1 MTTYEDLASK
11 SREFGP
17 LLQRRFWRPL
27 RSAMQIFHVLPLAA
41 AAVVFVFLATDAQ
54 FREIYISYLETPD
67 AGHVKLWLFGLAAA
81 AIAMA
86 LVGAVLSEAH
96 IALSTMRINVIY
108 SSYSNPEANSLL
120 RRTQSAAAFFLAFV
134 PWLGVTVGLFG
145 ARNFVAD
152 RYCKLLGEMD
162 PALLH
167 EKQHVMVPGGWPIVA
182 AVLLL
187 GAAVAAFSCAEQ
199 KARVA
204 QRAIALLTPA
214 IALVLFLMFTDW
226 LTLSVPRLW
235 WYLGLTI
242 LATALYFA
250 VYRSLYRRQRWPIFY
265 RSRIDVGDK
274 SEIAP
279 AIDPGKHR
287 LEYFVARTFWFI
299 AARPEFSTGFGASAR
314 RRLQLM
320 AWAFAP
326 WLLFA
331 LYFAITP
338 HVTASTQISDQWDQF
353 QDRSLC
359 PIAATHIPTPGHW
372 TIFPLVMCCTLAL
385 GLFSGLLLSGLA
397 EHQKA
402 RRRAIIGIVL
412 AFAAAAVFASHRFDA
427 DQIVAVYRAIGPL
440 GTAVFQL
447 VFLISTFAL
456 LAWLSQR
463 SGFPVLTLVILAI
476 VLSVMFPS
484 YAGLVAV
491 ALGVVCVLLAVIAFM
506 SGLREVGAFAL
517 ILPLLG
523 VIQWHQLSQLKART
537 TTSNEPSQSELDL
550 KAVKVQYECWLRQRA
565 IPVQDP
571 VIDRLKAEACPL
583 GAPWPQNPLARRTS
597 AAQKY
602 PVFIVAAEGGGIYA
616 ASAASIFLGRMQQD
630 ASHFSEHVFAVSGV
644 SGGAIGSTVFQA
656 LDSVAAAPLGSAG
669 QKTLTD
675 KAREIMEDDHFSPV
689 VGSIFPEILGA
700 PTGRAETLVASFE
713 RSTQERDSDAGR
725 ALAAPFSRHWTLKSA
740 VPALVLNATWVETG
754 FRVAF
759 APFLLNAT
767 DESLYSFADKGMP
780 DEEADCQKAEKDR
793 RVCTSLMA
801 AAAVSARF
809 PLVLPPFSTAM
820 NGDRRWNFVDGGY
833 TDNSGATTALDL
845 YRTLKD
851 VAADQVDLQI
861 VLITSAIPQPDFTR
875 IKGTVFRDTMAPI
888 DALMKVREDLG
899 NDAVARACSETRDD
913 KDQTIDTETGVEG
926 VNLPEANQHC
936 IARGRFPAA
945 HLHIVE
951 IQDQTYGLALGW
963 KISQTSFEVV
973 SWMLGTPTGC
983 DTDAGAP
990 SKGGAS
996 SSGPATTGGSLD
1008 VSDNPAT
1015 DGETAT
1021 QTVEPRPAKL
1031 IGPLEEDKNAKLNRG
1046 IVWRNSCIMHAI
1058 QGLVEGGITLR
1069 QNPASASGKNQ

>member
-41 AAVVFVFLATDAQ
+41 AAVVFALLATDAQ
-54 FREIYISYLETPD
+54 FREIYVSYLEGPPAD
-67 AGHVKLWLFGLAAA
+67 HLKSWLAGLAAA

-120 RRTQSAAAFFLAFV
+120 RRTQRAAAFFLAFV

-145 ARNFVAD
+145 ARNFVAE

-162 PALLH
+162 AALLQD
-167 EKQHVMVPGGWPIVA
+167 KQHLMVPGGWQIA
-182 AVLLL
+182 AAILSL
-187 GAAVAAFSCAEQ
+187 GAAVAAFSCVEQ

-214 IALVLFLMFTDW
+214 IALLLFLMFTDR
-226 LTLSVPRLW
+226 LAFSVTSLW
-235 WYLGLTI
+235 WYLTFTV
-242 LATALYFA
+242 LATALYFV
-250 VYRSLYRRQRWPIFY
+250 VYRSLYRRQRWPVFH
-265 RSRIDVGDK
+265 RSRKDAGDK
-274 SEIAP
+274 SEIAA
-279 AIDPGKHR
+279 AIDPAKHR
-287 LEYFVARTFWFI
+287 FEYLVARVFWFI
-299 AARPEFSTGFGASAR
+299 AARPEFSTGFGASTR
-314 RRLQLM
+314 RRLQLI

-331 LYFAITP
+331 LYFAIVP
-338 HVTASTQISDQWDQF
+338 YVTASAQTADNWDQF
-353 QDRSLC
+353 QGQSSC
-359 PIAATHIPTPGHW
+359 PIAALHIPAPGHW
-372 TIFPLVMCCTLAL
+372 TIFPLAMCCTLAL
-385 GLFSGLLLSGLA
+385 GLVVGLSLNRLT
-397 EHQKA
+397 ERQKL
-402 RRRAIIGIVL
+402 RRRAIIGVVL
-412 AFAAAAVFASHRFDA
+412 VFAAAAVLASHRFDA
-427 DQIVAVYRAIGPL
+427 DHIVTAYRAIGPL

-447 VFLISTFAL
+447 VFLISTLAV

-476 VLSVMFPS
+476 VLSVILPS
-484 YAGLVAV
+484 YAGMVAI
-491 ALGVVCVLLAVIAFM
+491 ALGVVCVLFAITAFV

-523 VIQWHQLSQLKART
+523 VIQWHQLDQLKANT
-537 TTSNEPSQSELDL
+537 TVSNEPTKSELDL

-565 IPVQDP
+565 IPIQDP
-571 VIDRLKAEACPL
+571 VIDQSGTAACPI
-583 GAPWPQNPLARRTS
+583 GAPWPGNPLARRTS

-602 PVFIVAAEGGGIYA
+602 PVFIIAAEGGGIYA
-616 ASAASIFLGRMQQD
+616 ASAAAMFLGTLQQD
-630 ASHFSEHVFAVSGV
+630 AHHFSEHVFALSGV

-656 LDSVAAAPLGSAG
+656 LDNVSAARLGSAG
-669 QKTLTD
+669 EMTLTD

-700 PTGRAETLVASFE
+700 PIGRAETLVASFR
-713 RSTQERDSDAGR
+713 RSTQERDKDAGR
-725 ALAAPFSRHWTLKSA
+725 ALAAPFSRHWTLQGA
-740 VPALVLNATWVETG
+740 APALVLNATWVETG

-780 DEEADCQKAEKDR
+780 DEEADCQKAEKER

-820 NGDRRWNFVDGGY
+820 SGDRRWNFVDGGY

-845 YRTLKD
+845 YRALKD
-851 VAADQVDLQI
+851 VASDQVDLQI
-861 VLITSAIPQPDFTR
+861 VLITSAIPQPDFSR

-913 KDQTIDTETGVEG
+913 KVQTIDTETGVEG
-926 VNLPEANQHC
+926 IKLFEVNQYC
-936 IARGRFPAA
+936 IAQGRFPAA

-983 DTDAGAP
+983 GTEPGAP

-996 SSGPATTGGSLD
+996 DSPPD
-1008 VSDNPAT
+1008 
-1015 DGETAT
+1015 
-1021 QTVEPRPAKL
+1021 Q
-1031 IGPLEEDKNAKLNRG
+1031 DKNAKLNRG

-1069 QNPASASGKNQ
+1069 QNPAPTSATSQ

>member
-1 MTTYEDLASK
+1 MTTYDDLASK

-41 AAVVFVFLATDAQ
+41 AAVVFVLLATDAQ
-54 FREIYISYLETPD
+54 FREIYISYLETPPAD
-67 AGHVKLWLFGLAAA
+67 HLKSWLAGLAAA
-81 AIAMA
+81 VIAMA

-120 RRTQSAAAFFLAFV
+120 RRTQRAAAFFLAFV

-145 ARNFVAD
+145 ARNFVAE

-167 EKQHVMVPGGWPIVA
+167 QKQHLMVPGGWQIA
-182 AVLLL
+182 AAILFL
-187 GAAVAAFSCAEQ
+187 GAAVAAFSCVEQ
-199 KARVA
+199 KARAA

-214 IALVLFLMFTDW
+214 IGLVLFLMFTDW
-226 LTLSVPRLW
+226 LAFSGTSLW
-235 WYLGLTI
+235 WYLAFI
-242 LATALYFA
+242 VLATALYFV
-250 VYRSLYRRQRWPIFY
+250 VYRSLYRRQRWPVFY
-265 RSRIDVGDK
+265 RSRKDDGDK

-279 AIDPGKHR
+279 AIDPAKHR
-287 LEYFVARTFWFI
+287 FQYLVARTFWFV
-299 AARPEFSTGFGASAR
+299 AARPEFSTGFGASTR
-314 RRLQLM
+314 RQLQLM
-320 AWAFAP
+320 AWALAP
-326 WLLFA
+326 WLAFA
-331 LYFAITP
+331 LYFAIVP
-338 HVTASTQISDQWDQF
+338 YVTASTQISDNWDQF
-353 QDRSLC
+353 QDQSLC
-359 PIAATHIPTPGHW
+359 PLSATHIPAPGHW
-372 TIFPLVMCCTLAL
+372 TIFPLAMCCTLAL
-385 GLFSGLLLSGLA
+385 GLFAGLLLNRAA
-397 EHQKA
+397 ERQKL
-402 RRRAIIGIVL
+402 RRRVIIGVVL
-412 AFAAAAVFASHRFDA
+412 VFAAAAVFASHRFDA
-427 DQIVAVYRAIGPL
+427 DDIVSAYRAIGPL

-447 VFLISTFAL
+447 VFLISTLAL

-476 VLSVMFPS
+476 VLSVIFPS
-484 YAGLVAV
+484 YAGTVAV
-491 ALGVVCVLLAVIAFM
+491 ALGVVCVLFAITAFV
-506 SGLREVGAFAL
+506 SGLREIGVFAL

-523 VIQWHQLSQLKART
+523 VIQWHQLHQWKAHT
-537 TTSNEPSQSELDL
+537 TASNEPTKSELDL

-571 VIDRLKAEACPL
+571 VIDQSGAAACL
-583 GAPWPQNPLARRTS
+583 IGAPWPENPLARRTS
-597 AAQKY
+597 AQQKY
-602 PVFIVAAEGGGIYA
+602 PVFIIAAEGGGIYA
-616 ASAASIFLGRMQQD
+616 ASAASMFLGTLQQD
-630 ASHFSEHVFAVSGV
+630 APHFSEHVFALSGV

-656 LDSVAAAPLGSAG
+656 LDNVSGTRLGSAG
-669 QKTLTD
+669 QKTLAD

-700 PTGRAETLVASFE
+700 PTGRAETLVASFA
-713 RSTQERDSDAGR
+713 RSTQERDSDAGQ
-725 ALAAPFSRHWTLKSA
+725 ALAAPFSRHWTLNGA
-740 VPALVLNATWVETG
+740 APALVLNATWVETG

-767 DESLYSFADKGMP
+767 DESLFSFADKGMP
-780 DEEADCQKAEKDR
+780 DEEADCQKPEKER

-820 NGDRRWNFVDGGY
+820 SGDRRWNFVDGGY

-845 YRTLKD
+845 YRALKD
-851 VAADQVDLQI
+851 VASDQVDLQI

-913 KDQTIDTETGVEG
+913 KGQTIDTETGPG
-926 VNLPEANQHC
+926 GAALSEANQYC
-936 IARGRFPAA
+936 ISRGRLPRA

-983 DTDAGAP
+983 DVEP
-990 SKGGAS
+990 GAS
-996 SSGPATTGGSLD
+996 PKDGAADAASATTGGSLD
-1008 VSDNPAT
+1008 VSDSPAM
-1015 DGETAT
+1015 DVETAA
-1021 QTVEPRPAKL
+1021 QTVQPSAAELVSAPD
-1031 IGPLEEDKNAKLNRG
+1031 EDKNAKLNRG

-1069 QNPASASGKNQ
+1069 QNPASASGASQ